1 MSSISTQ
8 ITFRSPDQLPPLLR
22 IAGRWVPLPSVIA
35 GALAVLAFLLL
46 PGRAVAAD
54 QPHLAIFAPQINY
67 LVNVQFRDGSEYV
80 GLLDVLDPLGQVAT
94 HINGKK
100 WTLDFGSSSGQI
112 EILCQEGKK
121 KCTVRGVD
129 VAMAAKFVV
138 SEGHGY
144 VPLSALA
151 EILTHVTNLA
161 ANLNVRGRRLL
172 LGTNGVHFSSEVL
185 KNPSR
190 LVLTFPSPV
199 NPAVTNE
206 GNTLLLT
213 FTREPVTT
221 SGPETTNFG
230 DPLITSGR
238 FMVVNGAALYLVTA
252 TAPVVTM
259 FSQGNRVVTISA
271 PPPAAAPTPAPA
283 QPPAKPPAQ
292 AQPTPAPVQPAPQK
306 PAAPTFI
313 VAIDAAHGGT
323 ETGALLSPTLAEKDV
338 TLALARR
345 IARELQSKGM
355 GVYMVRT
362 GDTQMTLDQRASAAN
377 TAHAAL
383 YIAIHATAQGH
394 GVRLYTALLPPST
407 AVATH
412 HNFVPWE
419 TAQSAW
425 LDLSATAAGSIADEC
440 NRRNIPVRAMPAAV
454 RPLNNI
460 EGPAIALEIAPPSDT
475 LEDINSAT
483 YQQSIASAVAAGI
496 TAIRPKLE
504 AAR

>member
-1 MSSISTQ
+1 MARR
-8 ITFRSPDQLPPLLR
+8 FRIGRRRASRTRL
-22 IAGRWVPLPSVIA
+22 IAGTV
-35 GALAVLAFLLL
+35 AVLAFLLI
-46 PGRAVAAD
+46 PGHARAAD
-54 QPHLAIFAPQINY
+54 QPHLAIFAQQINY
-67 LVNVQFRDGSEYV
+67 LVNVQLRDGSEYV

-100 WTLDFGSSSGQI
+100 WTLDFSSSGNRV
-112 EILCQEGKK
+112 EIVCQEGKR
-121 KCTVRGVD
+121 KCSIRGAD
-129 VAMAAKFVV
+129 VEMAAKFVV

-144 VPLSALA
+144 VPVSALA
-151 EILTHVTNLA
+151 EILPRVTNLI
-161 ANLNVRGRRLL
+161 ANLNVHGRRLL
-172 LGTNGVHFSSEVL
+172 LGISGVHLSSDVL

-199 NPAVTNE
+199 KPAVTNE

-221 SGPETTNFG
+221 TGPETTNFG

-259 FSQGNRVVTISA
+259 FSEGNRVITISA
-271 PPPAAAPTPAPA
+271 PPAAVPATPA
-283 QPPAKPPAQ
+283 QPPVTAPVQ
-292 AQPTPAPVQPAPQK
+292 AQPVPAPTQPVPQK
-306 PAAPTFI
+306 PAAPAFI

-345 IARELQSKGM
+345 IARELQSKGIS
-355 GVYMVRT
+355 VYMVRA

-383 YIAIHATAQGH
+383 YIAIHAAAQGH
-394 GVRLYTALLPPST
+394 GVRLYTAMLPPSM
-407 AVATH
+407 AVPTH
-412 HNFVPWE
+412 HAFVPWE

-460 EGPAIALEIAPPSDT
+460 EGPAIALEVAPPSDT

>member
-1 MSSISTQ
+1 MTR
-8 ITFRSPDQLPPLLR
+8 RSRIGRQWASRRPL
-22 IAGRWVPLPSVIA
+22 IAGTF
-35 GALAVLAFLLL
+35 AVLAFLLV
-46 PGRAVAAD
+46 PGRALAAD
-54 QPHLAIFAPQINY
+54 QPHLAIFAQQINY
-67 LVNVQFRDGSEYV
+67 LVNVQVRDGSEYV

-100 WTLDFGSSSGQI
+100 WTLDFSSSGSRV
-112 EILCQEGKK
+112 EIVCQEGKR
-121 KCTVRGVD
+121 KCSVRGAD
-129 VAMAAKFVV
+129 VEMAAKFVV

-144 VPLSALA
+144 VPVSALA
-151 EILTHVTNLA
+151 EILPRITNLT

-172 LGTNGVHFSSEVL
+172 LGINGVHLSSDIL

-199 NPAVTNE
+199 KPAVTNE

-213 FTREPVTT
+213 FTREPVTI

-271 PPPAAAPTPAPA
+271 LPPAAVPTPAPA
-283 QPPAKPPAQ
+283 QPPAKPTVQ
-292 AQPTPAPVQPAPQK
+292 AQPTPTPVQPAPQR
-306 PAAPTFI
+306 PTAPTFI

-345 IARELQSKGM
+345 IARELQSKGI

-383 YIAIHATAQGH
+383 YIAIHAAAQGH
-394 GVRLYTALLPPST
+394 GVHLYTAMLPPSM
-407 AVATH
+407 AVPTH
-412 HNFVPWE
+412 HSFVPWE

-460 EGPAIALEIAPPSDT
+460 EGPAIALEVAPPSDT

-496 TAIRPKLE
+496 IAIRPKLE